1 MYTVVVNDT
10 YSYSFENKDSALRFL
25 NLVQNICASADIHK
39 SNVFSSADIHKSN
52 VFSSCDEAMST
63 FSNDNPKRSY
73 ISEERHCSWDEN
85 NMGIAPCCEDFEL
98 SCESC
103 LYFH

>member
-1 MYTVVVNDT
+1 MYTVVVNDI

-39 SNVFSSADIHKSN
+39 SNVFSS
-52 VFSSCDEAMST
+52 CDEAMST
-63 FSNDNPKRSY
+63 FRNDNPNRSY
-73 ISEERHCSWDEN
+73 ISEERHCSWNEN
-85 NMGIAPCCEDFEL
+85 IMGIAPCCEDFEL